1 MTAVE
6 PMHAWLKRLSWSVPQ
21 RRDLVRAYLTE
32 APHGGLMMPVREELE
47 VGSPVELCIRI
58 AETDEQHTL
67 RGAVLW
73 CRCEGAGW
81 VAGIGFL
88 SSEVDKREAMLSGS
102 AAPQNSSERRAPRF
116 ATTLRVTYRSATDFV
131 VDYARNISAGG
142 AFIESRNPPAM
153 GRHILFKVYPPGHDT
168 PIDLPGKVAWVQ
180 PGKGFG
186 VCFSKDD
193 PVSMKE
199 LDRLVRR
206 IAIGTPTPVSAPV
219 FEEIR
224 G

>member
-1 MTAVE
+1 MVDE
-6 PMHAWLKRLSWSVPQ
+6 PMQGWLKRLTWKVSQ
-21 RRDLVRAYLTE
+21 RQEVVRAYLIE
-32 APHGGLMMPVREELE
+32 APHGGLMVPVKEDLE
-47 VGSPVELCIRI
+47 PGSPVELCVRI
-58 AETDEQHTL
+58 GESGEQHTL

-73 CRCEGAGW
+73 CRREGGGR

-88 SSEVDKREAMLSGS
+88 SSEVEKREAMLSTNAS
-102 AAPQNSSERRAPRF
+102 VANTSERRNPRF

-131 VDYARNISAGG
+131 VDYARNISTGG
-142 AFIESRNPPAM
+142 AFIESRNPPAI
-153 GRHILFKVYPPGHDT
+153 GRQILFKVYPPGHDT
-168 PIDLPGKVAWVQ
+168 PIDLPGRVAWVR
-180 PGKGFG
+180 PGQGFG
-186 VCFSKDD
+186 VSFSNDD
-193 PVSMKE
+193 PASMKE